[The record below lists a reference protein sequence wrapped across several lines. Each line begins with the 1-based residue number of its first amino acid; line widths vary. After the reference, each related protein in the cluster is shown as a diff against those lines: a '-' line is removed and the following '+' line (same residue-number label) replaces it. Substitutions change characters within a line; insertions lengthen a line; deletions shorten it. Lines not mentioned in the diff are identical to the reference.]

1 VPCTRSLPRWGIR
14 CTLHVARCTLLLAA
28 CGRATHVEI
37 VASLEPGVPLEGL
50 EVVALPYDPERLLDS
65 LAALAPTPRPD
76 YSALEAELLAFR
88 RPSYQ
93 EDDESV
99 RAWGA
104 VRDSVNRLSDSLR
117 GVDRRAPGYAA
128 AYERFRR
135 LYERF
140 LQRTAARDAQV
151 RQLTAEVRDLAIR
164 AGRGADSLRAW
175 EQQAYAAADSAARL
189 TQAATGRA
197 AVWGATDA
205 TGQLSFTVPN
215 GDWWLQA
222 LVPHRENPFVELAW
236 NAPMSTA
243 GLPFRIRLDAGT
255 ARARWRH

>member
-1 VPCTRSLPRWGIR
+1 VPCSCLSRLALIGSLVAGCGGDTRIEI
-14 CTLHVARCTLLLAA
+14 LALNEH
-28 CGRATHVEI
+28 GT
-37 VASLEPGVPLEGL
+37 PLEEL
-50 EVVALPYDPERLLDS
+50 EIVALPYDSDRLLDS
-65 LAALAPTPRPD
+65 LEALAPNPRPD

-93 EDDESV
+93 EDDAAV
-99 RAWGA
+99 YAWAA

-117 GVDRRAPGYAA
+117 RLDRRSAGYGA

-151 RQLTAEVRDLAIR
+151 RELTGEVRDLAIR
-164 AGRGADSLRAW
+164 AGRAADSLRTWEREAW
-175 EQQAYAAADSAARL
+175 AMVDSAAEL

-205 TGQLSFTVPN
+205 DGRLALTLPP

-222 LVPHRENPFVELAW
+222 LLPHEENPFVERAW
-236 NAPMSTA
+236 NVPLTTQ
-243 GLPFRIRLDAGT
+243 GFPYRVPLGPN
-255 ARARWRH
+255 RAKTRWRH